1 MYNVK
6 RGKIQEVC
14 ISEQNRGTIQTPV
27 DNELFFSFFLKSE
40 FMQVEEQT
48 KTWTSVEY

>member
-27 DNELFFSFFLKSE
+27 DNELFFSFS
-40 FMQVEEQT
+40 EEQVHAGGRT
-48 KTWTSVEY
+48 KKTLNFS